1 MKRILLV
8 ALVAAV
14 AAAVAVA
21 MVAFLRSDTTVAA
34 AEPARGHA
42 DAKSASAKA
51 LALPLD
57 RFGLALLQR
66 QAATSPAG
74 NVVVSPVS
82 LHAVL
87 SMAFNGASGRT
98 AQEMRRVLGLDP
110 IQDSTE
116 LAALNQGWADLI
128 WLAQSGEKHEVSIAD
143 SLWLRDGF
151 PFRPSFLDTN
161 RDYFAAEMRSLPT
174 EPAQAAEVINAW
186 VEEHTAGRIK
196 DIVTPSSFDAQTILA
211 LFNTVHLKVKWEY
224 FDKKDTQPAPFTL
237 ASGEQVEVPMMS
249 AADIEAPVAQ
259 TASYDAVA
267 LKTDGPVTV
276 WVIVPKGSETAESLL
291 KGLDARQLEALYA
304 KAADRPGEPRAAA
317 LHDQVHRRSGS
328 RRTWLRWAC
337 RAPSHRTEAE
347 FPGIADV
354 APEHIFIQKA
364 VQKTFLDLNEEGV
377 EAAGASGL
385 IMGLTSAPANLFQIR
400 ADHPFLL
407 VLTENATRAPLFM
420 GLIRDPR

>member
-1 MKRILLV
+1 MKRYALAVLV
-8 ALVAAV
+8 VVAALVAV
-14 AAAVAVA
+14 AAAMLILGSGETA
-21 MVAFLRSDTTVAA
+21 AA
-34 AEPARGHA
+34 AEPAKGKA
-42 DAKSASAKA
+42 DPHSQAAKA
-51 LALPLD
+51 LAQPLD

-66 QAATSPAG
+66 QASTSATG

-87 SMAFNGASGRT
+87 SMAFNGASGQT
-98 AQEMRRVLGLDP
+98 AEEMRRVLGLDSM
-110 IQDSTE
+110 D

-128 WLAQSGEKHEVSIAD
+128 WLSQSGEKHEVSIAD

-174 EPAQAAEVINAW
+174 EPAQAADEINSW
-186 VEEHTAGRIK
+186 VEKHTAGRIK
-196 DIVTPSSFDAQTILA
+196 DIVTADSFDAQTILA

-237 ASGEQVEVPMMS
+237 ASGERVQVPMMK
-249 AADIEAPVAQ
+249 APDLEAPVAQ
-259 TASYDAVA
+259 TATYDAVA
-267 LKTDGPVTV
+267 LTTDGPVTV

-291 KGLDARQLEALYA
+291 EGLDADQLEALYA
-304 KAADRPGEPRAAA
+304 KAADGQGSLELPRFTTKYTADGLKENLAAMGMPRAFSP
-317 LHDQVHRRSGS
+317 D
-328 RRTWLRWAC
+328 
-337 RAPSHRTEAE
+337 EAE

-354 APEHIFIQKA
+354 APERIFIQKA

-385 IMGLTSAPANLFQIR
+385 IMGVTSAPMNLFQIR

-407 VLTENATRAPLFM
+407 VLTENATKAPLFM